1 MKRKTNR
8 SSKGKVPSPEQIPRP
23 PPTLPECLPPE
34 DSISSGPPSPIP
46 SPPSPISSSP
56 SSELPREFTYM
67 KNEYEVAAWV
77 SDHPQILDLA
87 ISIRKAKRRR
97 IDSDSEDDDVKKT
110 TGNNRRE
117 IEDRL
122 YVESRALFLRTR
134 NTSAELLDQMA
145 SGIINKKTSHPEIS
159 EVVVKISNVLSNLR
173 YQVNRQ
179 FKRRAEEYRER
190 YGNEISY
197 SNEFVDDHVWRDI
210 LRLPLLGVV
219 KMELNKD
226 RVMCENLRKFV
237 VKALE
242 KWITALADGKNA
254 KSDMKRLDAMT
265 LELRIPTKYSI
276 TSRLEVR
283 QLLLCK

>member
-1 MKRKTNR
+1 M
-8 SSKGKVPSPEQIPRP
+8 
-23 PPTLPECLPPE
+23 
-34 DSISSGPPSPIP
+34 
-46 SPPSPISSSP
+46 
-56 SSELPREFTYM
+56 
-67 KNEYEVAAWV
+67 
-77 SDHPQILDLA
+77 
-87 ISIRKAKRRR
+87 
-97 IDSDSEDDDVKKT
+97 
-110 TGNNRRE
+110 
-117 IEDRL
+117 
-122 YVESRALFLRTR
+122 
-134 NTSAELLDQMA
+134 
-145 SGIINKKTSHPEIS
+145 
-159 EVVVKISNVLSNLR
+159 
-173 YQVNRQ
+173 
-179 FKRRAEEYRER
+179 
-190 YGNEISY
+190 
-197 SNEFVDDHVWRDI
+197 WRDI

>member
-1 MKRKTNR
+1 
-8 SSKGKVPSPEQIPRP
+8 
-23 PPTLPECLPPE
+23 
-34 DSISSGPPSPIP
+34 
-46 SPPSPISSSP
+46 
-56 SSELPREFTYM
+56 M